1 MPVDLS
7 NEGKRLPV
15 DRPKEV
21 PWSGSK
27 EAQTASE
34 LIRKNAG
41 AAQVAAGLNEPLWP
55 LKANGKCVVPDRVK
69 EKNGKDI
76 MVTELP
82 DRAFVRCIKLT
93 SIALPPHM
101 KAIGNYVFAGCV
113 NLTAVRFPRSL
124 KTIGRG
130 AFADCVALTQL
141 KLPATITN
149 IGAMAFHKCTKLAEV
164 ELPAALEE
172 VEPGTFSGCLALASV
187 ACPQGSRLIT
197 ISDGAFQGC
206 ITLTELSLPSDTI
219 TKIGDRAFA
228 GCTKLTNEFTNKL
241 PSAIQLLGKAAFAR
255 CPEITNIGLPK
266 EGLSHGSIR
275 ALMPVTMPLT
285 APRPA
290 ALQKGAVRR
299 KKKVAP
305 TTGSMGGPSRGWGG
319 LRESSSGSA
328 RRSRPPRRERSRE
341 RCAQRRPISRSG
353 SGQGPRRTRRCA
365 ALRKWGGSTTRS
377 RQTSVYRTSS
387 VRLRRFESEFCNFH
401 HLVCPYSS
409 PYHTTLGPSFH
420 HDLLL

>member
-1 MPVDLS
+1 MSTSPTRASSPERSTVPVDLS

-319 LRESSSGSA
+319 LRESSSGLRAALKATTSGAVARAMRAKEADQQERLRAGSA
-328 RRSRPPRRERSRE
+328 TYAEVR
-341 RCAQRRPISRSG
+341 
-353 SGQGPRRTRRCA
+353 A
-365 ALRKWGGSTTRS
+365 ALRKMGREHHTQSSNLGVSHLFRAA
-377 RQTSVYRTSS
+377 QT
-387 VRLRRFESEFCNFH
+387 F
-401 HLVCPYSS
+401 
-409 PYHTTLGPSFH
+409 
-420 HDLLL
+420 